1 MNYKFMKKFIY
12 TSLLALIVMAGIVL
26 AQKNSSLSFDDRWK
40 QVEGLAEKQL
50 PGSAPEEV
58 EDILKQ
64 AVEEKNNAE
73 AIKAFVYKM
82 RFTLEREPD
91 KAPALISEFEAFAAK
106 STDVAEKALLHSMI
120 AELYAQHYQQNQWN
134 INQRTNVAG
143 FVPEDI
149 NEWTDNIYFE
159 KISALLDASLQNI
172 AVLQK
177 TDALKFV
184 LLLHAG
190 ADSRLLQPTLFDF
203 LAYRKIDILNSISGI
218 PDQENPLDD
227 QKYFA
232 PAEIFLKS
240 QPDTTFKSSIENRI
254 LSVYKD
260 LLSFHFANKNQAAL
274 LFADLQRLKF
284 VYEQSQETDQ
294 YLNAL
299 DALIAKNISSE
310 IVIEALAEKAQTV
323 LSLAHN
329 DSKYTKRQAFDICAE
344 GIAKYPSHKR
354 IDVLKNI
361 QSQIL
366 QKQLIVNYKWL
377 ARPQSDQTLNVTYN
391 NIETLYL
398 KVYKLNVSAQD

>member
-1 MNYKFMKKFIY
+1 
-12 TSLLALIVMAGIVL
+12 
-26 AQKNSSLSFDDRWK
+26 
-40 QVEGLAEKQL
+40 VEL
-50 PGSAPEEV
+50 
-58 EDILKQ
+58 ILKQ

-73 AIKAFVYKM
+73 VIKAFVHKM

-91 KAPALISEFEAFAAK
+91 KAPAFISEFEAFAAK
-106 STDVAEKALLHSMI
+106 STDVVEKALLKSMT
-120 AELYAQHYQQNQWN
+120 AELYAQHYEQNSWN
-134 INQRTNVAG
+134 ISRRTNVAG

-159 KISALLDASLQNI
+159 KISALLDASLQNV

-177 TDALKFV
+177 TDALKFA

-218 PDQENPLDD
+218 SDQENPLDD
-227 QKYFA
+227 QKYFV
-232 PAEIFLKS
+232 PAEIFVKS
-240 QPDTTFKSSIENRI
+240 KPDTTFKNSIENRI
-254 LSVYKD
+254 LNVYKD
-260 LLSFHFANKNQAAL
+260 LLSFHLANKNQAAL

-284 VYEQSQETDQ
+284 VYEQSQETDR

-299 DALIAKNISSE
+299 NALIAKNISSE

-344 GIAKYPSHKR
+344 GIAKYPSYKR

-361 QSQIL
+361 QLQIL
-366 QKQLIVNYKWL
+366 QKQLNINYKRL
-377 ARPQSDQTLNVTYN
+377 VRPQSDLAINVTYN

-398 KVYKLNVSAQD
+398 KVYKLNVSAQDYYIYKQNSRRERKLHPTAQLVETRIIKITKAGRFFG

>member
-40 QVEGLAEKQL
+40 QVEEFAEKQL
-50 PGSAPEEV
+50 PESALKEV
-58 EDILKQ
+58 ELILKQ
-64 AVEEKNNAE
+64 AIEEKNNAE

-106 STDVAEKALLHSMI
+106 STDVAEKALLHSMT
-120 AELYAQHYQQNQWN
+120 AELYAQHYQQNSWN
-134 INQRTNVAG
+134 ISRRTNVAG

-172 AVLQK
+172 VVLQK

-232 PAEIFLKS
+232 PAEIFVK
-240 QPDTTFKSSIENRI
+240 
-254 LSVYKD
+254 
-260 LLSFHFANKNQAAL
+260 
-274 LFADLQRLKF
+274 
-284 VYEQSQETDQ
+284 
-294 YLNAL
+294 
-299 DALIAKNISSE
+299 
-310 IVIEALAEKAQTV
+310 
-323 LSLAHN
+323 
-329 DSKYTKRQAFDICAE
+329 
-344 GIAKYPSHKR
+344 
-354 IDVLKNI
+354 
-361 QSQIL
+361 
-366 QKQLIVNYKWL
+366 
-377 ARPQSDQTLNVTYN
+377 
-391 NIETLYL
+391 
-398 KVYKLNVSAQD
+398 